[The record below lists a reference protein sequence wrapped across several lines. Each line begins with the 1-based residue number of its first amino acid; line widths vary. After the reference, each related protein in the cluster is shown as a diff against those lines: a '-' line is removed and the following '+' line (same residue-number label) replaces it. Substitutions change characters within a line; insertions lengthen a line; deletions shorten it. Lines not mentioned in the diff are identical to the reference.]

1 MRQENRSPFQTRDE
15 NEDEVRSLADLIEVR
30 QNPTEDDM
38 EVGEIQG
45 DDEDLDIEDALTF
58 PHKKRAPRE
67 VTPDDITDFDGDA
80 RTSSPA
86 DDEDDASYMTRAD
99 VEASMLETDPDPN
112 TGIHDEDLLGG
123 GNLGRA
129 PDITGTVTGAAPGLG
144 THLPIDLGAGG
155 FQIEEPEALGDP
167 RVTDADDDTD
177 AGLDPSL
184 KGDNDFM
191 DEDESLLEDD
201 LASDGGQI
209 PVAKPNI
216 NTRDEALDA
225 TRQIQ

>member
-15 NEDEVRSLADLIEVR
+15 NEDEVRNLADLIEVR

-38 EVGEIQG
+38 QVAEIQG

-58 PHKKRAPRE
+58 PHKKRGARE

-80 RTSSPA
+80 RTSSPP

-112 TGIHDEDLLGG
+112 AGSHDEDLLGS

-129 PDITGTVTGAAPGLG
+129 PDMTGTVTGAAPGLG

-155 FQIEEPEALGDP
+155 FQIEEPEALDDP
-167 RVTDADDDTD
+167 RVTDASEDTD
-177 AGLDPSL
+177 GGLDPSL

-209 PVAKPNI
+209 PTDKPNV

-225 TRQIQ
+225 TRRIQ